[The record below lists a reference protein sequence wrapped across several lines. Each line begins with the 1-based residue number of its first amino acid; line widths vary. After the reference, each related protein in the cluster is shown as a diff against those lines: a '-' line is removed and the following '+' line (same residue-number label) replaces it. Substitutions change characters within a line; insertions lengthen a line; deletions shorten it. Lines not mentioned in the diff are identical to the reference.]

1 MLYPLRLPYFTRS
14 ARVMVDNTNG
24 QSKGFGFVCFSAP
37 EEATKAITEMN
48 GKVTSFFWVCSV
60 TLLRW
65 AFYSIQPGGGMLN
78 VLIVIL
84 SVLMVVSLLEEGQ
97 TKRVLLGRM

>member
-1 MLYPLRLPYFTRS
+1 MPVCFYRVQHGGAVPFSFACVLRWCPPLPRRS

-48 GKVTSFFWVCSV
+48 GKVTIFWFAEV
-60 TLLRW
+60 TMR
-65 AFYSIQPGGGMLN
+65 
-78 VLIVIL
+78 
-84 SVLMVVSLLEEGQ
+84 
-97 TKRVLLGRM
+97 